1 MTPTTTRIHP
11 MVMTKAGTGNKYP
24 TSNRIIP
31 RTIIVTTPN
40 TGRLSAEQSNSY
52 DLVNMPAQSRV

>member
-1 MTPTTTRIHP
+1 
-11 MVMTKAGTGNKYP
+11 MVMTKAGTGNRYP

-52 DLVNMPAQSRV
+52 DLVNMPAQSRI